1 MLDAIP
7 TSVGHANDES
17 GTRSIVATFV
27 PHLPQENATISE
39 SHLPS
44 FSKKKAQEKMLLY
57 LIKSVPVKRQ
67 KWLTELLLKMI
78 SSVLKPFSAVRDKG
92 FK

>member
-17 GTRSIVATFV
+17 GTRSIVVTFV

-44 FSKKKAQEKMLLY
+44 FSKKKAQEKMLY
-57 LIKSVPVKRQ
+57 LIKSVPVTRQ